1 MGAEERFAADVG
13 IFVIVQILAE
23 RKSDMEEKKLRFEGT
38 ASTDTVWAH
47 GDFGTIPSLDS

>member
-23 RKSDMEEKKLRFEGT
+23 RKSDMEDEKN
-38 ASTDTVWAH
+38 
-47 GDFGTIPSLDS
+47 